1 MNELQKF
8 TAEEFGTI
16 RGMTVD
22 GEPWLVGK
30 DVAEAL
36 GYSNPRDAISKH
48 VDAED
53 KNTVAI
59 RDGTSGNPNAAIIN
73 ESGLYSLIFGS
84 KLPNAQKFKR
94 WVTSDVLPTIRKTGG
109 YLGNT
114 ENMSDFELV
123 SRALLIVQKQL
134 EQRDET
140 IRKIAPDAEYARNCL
155 RAENGIVTSSIA
167 KEYGMSAA
175 AFNKMLNGFR
185 IQYKRGGQWLL
196 YAPYQDKCY
205 MVPQTVP
212 IEHSDGRVDQKVI
225 SLWTA
230 EGRKF
235 LYDALKTRG
244 VFPLSEKRRKEAR
257 NEADKS

>member
-30 DVAEAL
+30 DVAAAL
-36 GYSNPRDAISKH
+36 GYSNPRKALADH
-48 VDAED
+48 VEEED
-53 KNTVAI
+53 KGVTKCDTLGGMQDA
-59 RDGTSGNPNAAIIN
+59 TIIN

-235 LYDALKTRG
+235 LYDALKARG
-244 VFPLSEKRRKEAR
+244 VFPLSEKKRKEAR